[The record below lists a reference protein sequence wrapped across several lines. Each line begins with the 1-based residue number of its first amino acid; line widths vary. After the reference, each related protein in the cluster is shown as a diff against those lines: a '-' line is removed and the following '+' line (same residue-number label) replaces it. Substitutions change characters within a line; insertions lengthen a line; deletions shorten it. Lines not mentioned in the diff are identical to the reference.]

1 MTDLNRKALVRL
13 LVFTIV
19 LAALLFL
26 PAGTIHYWQAWAFL
40 AVFVGLVLGLTV
52 DMIMMKKDPKLLERR
67 LRSGPVVEK
76 RGIQK
81 IVQTIA
87 LIAFVA
93 LVIVPALDHRFEW
106 STVPLPVVLAGDVLV
121 MTGVIAILFVF
132 KENSF
137 ASAVIEV
144 DPEQR
149 VISTGPYAF
158 VRHPMYLGALIMLFG
173 APLAL
178 GSWWGLWALIPI
190 TAVIVVRLLD
200 EEGFLTK
207 NLAGYAEY
215 QRQVRYRLVPFLW

>member
-52 DMIMMKKDPKLLERR
+52 DMMKKDPKLLERR

>member
-1 MTDLNRKALVRL
+1 MTDLNTKALVRL

-52 DMIMMKKDPKLLERR
+52 DMMKKDPKLLERR

-173 APLAL
+173 APFAL

>member
-52 DMIMMKKDPKLLERR
+52 DMMKKDPKLLERR

-121 MTGVIAILFVF
+121 MTGVLAILFVF

>member
-19 LAALLFL
+19 LATLLFL

-52 DMIMMKKDPKLLERR
+52 DMMKKDPKLLERR

-121 MTGVIAILFVF
+121 MTGVLAILFVF